1 MALNYQLQRDNDPV
15 LIFLLENSADTYKVS
30 YINMVESEILEE
42 KLMTKET
49 AFNLMS
55 KKVFEKGYKKSRIV
69 GM

>member
-1 MALNYQLQRDNDPV
+1 MALNYQLQKDNDPV

-30 YINMVESEILEE
+30 YIDMAESEILEE

-55 KKVFEKGYKKSRIV
+55 KKAFEEGYKKSRIV